1 MSSNPRAQDVARFVG
16 ARMRQR
22 RIELGLSQQGL
33 AMLLGVTYQ
42 QIHKYETGVS
52 RLASV
57 RLFALAVALDVDIGY
72 FFEGLGAGSSEPNQE
87 QRVILDLVR
96 DFRAITCAKR
106 KEVLLLLARTL
117 SETGPESN
125 PLAI

>member
-1 MSSNPRAQDVARFVG
+1 MSSNPSAQDVARFVG

-52 RLASV
+52 QLASV

-72 FFEGLGAGSSEPNQE
+72 FFEGLGAGSEPNQG

-106 KEVLLLLARTL
+106 KEALLLLARTL